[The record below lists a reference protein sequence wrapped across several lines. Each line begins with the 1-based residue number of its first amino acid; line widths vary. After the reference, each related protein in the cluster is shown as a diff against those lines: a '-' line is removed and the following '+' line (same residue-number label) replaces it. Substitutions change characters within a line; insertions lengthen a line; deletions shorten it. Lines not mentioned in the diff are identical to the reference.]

1 MRQDYQNAALQGK
14 GSGSGKFVHN
24 KRKMFEKNFKWTYQM
39 DQVFLKMRC
48 SRIKRL
54 QMDRWKQQRNLTRHW
69 KAFSIYG
76 CCWKVNWDGLT
87 LLATAPSGVQTQ
99 ETPLHYTFIQFFSF
113 LTHSA
118 EIFLRTITESRF

>member
-24 KRKMFEKNFKWTYQM
+24 KRKMFDKNFKWTYQM

-48 SRIKRL
+48 SRIKSL

-69 KAFSIYG
+69 KAFFNLWLLLESQLGWTNVTCNCPIRSSNPRNTTALHIYP
-76 CCWKVNWDGLT
+76 V
-87 LLATAPSGVQTQ
+87 
-99 ETPLHYTFIQFFSF
+99 FQFSNSFSRN
-113 LTHSA
+113 LP
-118 EIFLRTITESRF
+118 